1 MEKRKPT
8 VSEMLDMY
16 KQDWELFY
24 LPYGNNR
31 EDVEATYK
39 WRKKI
44 LEELNK
50 ELDKQYQMCYNE
62 V

>member
-24 LPYGNNR
+24 SPYGNNR

-50 ELDKQYQMCYNE
+50 ELDKQYQMCYNKA
-62 V
+62 